1 MIRSAYVPVV
11 HVLKLVLGFRQDGF
25 QLPVLDR
32 DLGLLIPTVI
42 QVCILGQGDI
52 RRDLLALDF
61 HVTDLG
67 GTDGSIVVRHLY
79 LVPDLVIPRVG
90 AGGDGG
96 GVSTIFSR
104 CKFDFQAVRYR
115 CGVQRA
121 RSNQLLLRAV
131 VNRLHGGG
139 GRDDRADLA
148 DGQRERI
155 TDSRLKVLHF
165 READNNVIGA
175 RVSGQTVR
183 VIGIALLFVGILE
196 EFLQIVYFR
205 FDIDY
210 HRREVACLHRLAVIV
225 HCYWN
230 GFGLGIPRKAG
241 LILMYRV
248 SLDKGPVEGDAG
260 NRHRNF
266 TGVFTGLIVHRIVS
280 ILHQFLTGAVGQGN
294 CNVYIFR
301 LDRTVID
308 QIGQITLVYNDLDPI
323 AAEARS
329 SPVLLEVKRTRFRL
343 CYSAGVAGPCMGGGT
358 VIVRTAFIG
367 MVHAL
372 TNGNLPRRRHI
383 FRWDTIALGI
393 EIDAA
398 RFQQSVK
405 ITVLRPNR
413 GRYAGIAAGGELHV
427 RTGSNVQGIGGA
439 CDGYVRIRDA
449 QDTVRLNLHTIA
461 VPGDNMTAVN
471 QVQFTCLSDLYGS

>member
-32 DLGLLIPTVI
+32 DLGLLMPAVI

-79 LVPDLVIPRVG
+79 LVPDRVIPRVG

-104 CKFDFQAVRYR
+104 CKFDLQAVRYR

-155 TDSRLKVLHF
+155 ADSGLKVLHF
-165 READNNVIGA
+165 READNHVIGA
-175 RVSGQTVR
+175 RVGGQAILVT
-183 VIGIALLFVGILE
+183 GIALLFVGILE
-196 EFLQIVYFR
+196 ILLQIIFGGQ
-205 FDIDY
+205 DIDL
-210 HRREVACLHRLAVIV
+210 HRRKVACLHRLTVIV
-225 HCYWN
+225 HVYLN
-230 GFGLGIPRKAG
+230 GLSRGIPLQCRPVLTHSVNLG
-241 LILMYRV
+241 E
-248 SLDKGPVEGDAG
+248 GPAEGDTG
-260 NRHRNF
+260 DRHCNF
-266 TGVFTGLIVHRIVS
+266 TGVFTGLIVHPIVS

-294 CNVYIFR
+294 CNFYLFR
-301 LDRTVID
+301 LDRAVID
-308 QIGQITLVYNDLDPI
+308 QISQITLVYNNLDPV

-358 VIVRTAFIG
+358 SIVRTAFIG

-413 GRYAGIAAGGELHV
+413 GSYAGIAAGGELHV

>member
-1 MIRSAYVPVV
+1 M
-11 HVLKLVLGFRQDGF
+11 
-25 QLPVLDR
+25 
-32 DLGLLIPTVI
+32 
-42 QVCILGQGDI
+42 
-52 RRDLLALDF
+52 
-61 HVTDLG
+61 
-67 GTDGSIVVRHLY
+67 
-79 LVPDLVIPRVG
+79 
-90 AGGDGG
+90 
-96 GVSTIFSR
+96 
-104 CKFDFQAVRYR
+104 
-115 CGVQRA
+115 
-121 RSNQLLLRAV
+121 
-131 VNRLHGGG
+131 
-139 GRDDRADLA
+139 
-148 DGQRERI
+148 
-155 TDSRLKVLHF
+155 
-165 READNNVIGA
+165 
-175 RVSGQTVR
+175 
-183 VIGIALLFVGILE
+183 GILE
-196 EFLQIVYFR
+196 ILLQIIFGGQ
-205 FDIDY
+205 DIDL
-210 HRREVACLHRLAVIV
+210 HRRKVACLHRLTVIV
-225 HCYWN
+225 HFYRN
-230 GFGLGIPRKAG
+230 GLSRGIPLQCRPVLTHSVNLG
-241 LILMYRV
+241 E
-248 SLDKGPVEGDAG
+248 GPAEGDTG
-260 NRHRNF
+260 DRHCNF
-266 TGVFTGLIVHRIVS
+266 TGVFTGLIVHPIVS

-294 CNVYIFR
+294 CNFYLFR
-301 LDRTVID
+301 LDRAVID
-308 QIGQITLVYNDLDPI
+308 QISQITLVYNNLDPV

-413 GRYAGIAAGGELHV
+413 GSYAGIAAGGELHV